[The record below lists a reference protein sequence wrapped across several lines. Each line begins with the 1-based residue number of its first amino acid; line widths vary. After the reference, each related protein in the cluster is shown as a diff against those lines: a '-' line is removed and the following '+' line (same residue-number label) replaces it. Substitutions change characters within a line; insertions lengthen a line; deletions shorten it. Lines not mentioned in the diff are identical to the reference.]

1 MKSIIILFLLI
12 FLSGCVNFI
21 SFNSVRKGDITEI
34 GKAINRGANI
44 NQTDYNGDTPLTTA
58 LISLH
63 DDNIVEVTHFLLKNG
78 ANTKVK
84 NYYGEFPLSIIM
96 KRTDLTPEIQ
106 SELIKLLAS
115 YKVNIDD
122 ENYWGA
128 TALFT
133 SVSDNTK
140 SSVTKTLIESGANV
154 NYANKYGQTPL
165 FYAAYQQNN
174 FENIKLLIENG
185 AEINRYDINRKNPL
199 TYILNQRNND
209 EIISYFIEKNISLDL
224 TPFSLAQSMKD
235 NNKVMVKLFIEKD
248 MNLEKQIT
256 IYTETDFCL
265 RNITEKDNEFIKNIS
280 KNSMDSDYDK
290 LAPIHIA
297 ILKKDI
303 ELINLLIDKN
313 IDLNRQTYLTYT
325 PLILSI
331 YCGTNDITKLL
342 IEKNVNLNKA
352 TKYFKTPLHYAKETE
367 NEEIINLL
375 LEKGANPELTDILN
389 KTYLNQNQNN

>member
-34 GKAINRGANI
+34 GKALNRGANI
-44 NQTDYNGDTPLTTA
+44 NQTDYKGDTPLTTA
-58 LISLH
+58 LISLD
-63 DDNIVEVTHFLLKNG
+63 DDNIIEVTHFLLKNG

-84 NYYGEFPLSIIM
+84 NYYGDFPLSIVM
-96 KRTDLTPEIQ
+96 RRTDLTPEIR

-115 YKVNIDD
+115 YKVNIN
-122 ENYWGA
+122 ETNYWGA

-133 SVSDNTK
+133 SVSDNTRP
-140 SSVTKTLIESGANV
+140 SVTKILIERGANV
-154 NYANKYGQTPL
+154 NYENNYGQTPL

-185 AEINRYDINRKNPL
+185 AEVNRYDVNRKNPL
-199 TYILNQRNND
+199 TYILNQKNND
-209 EIISYFIEKNISLDL
+209 EIISYFIEKNIPLDL
-224 TPFSLAQSMKD
+224 TSFLLAQSMKD
-235 NNKVMVKLFIEKD
+235 NNKVMVKLFIERD
-248 MNLEKQIT
+248 INLEKQIT

-265 RNITEKDNEFIKNIS
+265 QNITEKDNEFIKTIS
-280 KNSMDSDYDK
+280 KNSMDLGYDK

-352 TKYFKTPLHYAKETE
+352 TKYFKTPLHYAKEIK

-389 KTYLNQNQNN
+389 KTYLNQNN